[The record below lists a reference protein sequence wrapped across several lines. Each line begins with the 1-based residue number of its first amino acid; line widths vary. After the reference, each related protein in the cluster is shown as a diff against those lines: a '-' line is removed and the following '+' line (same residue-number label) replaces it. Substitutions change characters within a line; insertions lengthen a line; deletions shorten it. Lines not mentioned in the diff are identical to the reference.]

1 MQLARGVCKEE
12 KQKRYFGYNVTY
24 QSCEKHETMK
34 RNNTMTSKTQNQHIR
49 IGELNRLKVVRDT
62 DFGLY
67 LQAEDFE
74 EVLLPNIYVMEDE
87 MPMEALVDVF
97 VYTDSEDRPVATT
110 KMPYA
115 KLGEYGYFTVVDYKS
130 YGAFVNWGLP
140 KDLFVPLS
148 QQKEYFNIGKKY
160 ILRICL
166 DEQTGRLYGTQ
177 KIGQYFNRSMKG
189 MHQNKELEVLVI
201 AKTPLGYKVVA
212 DNQYEGM
219 LFDNE
224 IFEEIGVGDRKK
236 AYIKTVRKDGKLDL
250 SLQPIGKKAKV
261 DEGEQKVMELL
272 EAHSGE
278 LPFTYKSDAEEIQK
292 VFGMSKKNFKRTLTA
307 LLEQNRIILTD
318 KSIVQEKKGE

>member
-1 MQLARGVCKEE
+1 MSE
-12 KQKRYFGYNVTY
+12 K
-24 QSCEKHETMK
+24 
-34 RNNTMTSKTQNQHIR
+34 SKNLTIN
-49 IGELNRLKVVRDT
+49 IGEINTLEVSRDT
-62 DFGLY
+62 DYGLF
-67 LQAEDFE
+67 LEAKDGN
-74 EVLLPNIYVMEDE
+74 EVLLPNVYVMEDE
-87 MPMEALVDVF
+87 MPIGALIDVF

-160 ILRICL
+160 LLRVCL

-177 KIGQYFNRSMKG
+177 KIGKYFNRDMSG
-189 MHQNKELEVLVI
+189 LHQNKSLDAIVL

-224 IFEEIGVGDRKK
+224 IFEEIRVGDRKK
-236 AYIKTVRKDGKLDL
+236 VYIKKVRKDYKLDL
-250 SLQPIGKKAKV
+250 SLQPIGKQATISV
-261 DEGEQKVMELL
+261 AEGTILQLL
-272 EAHSGE
+272 KEAGGT
-278 LPFTYKSDAEEIQK
+278 LPFTYKSDAEEIKK
-292 VFGMSKKNFKRTLTA
+292 VFGMSKKNFKRTLTELIETKKIE
-307 LLEQNRIILTD
+307 LLD
-318 KSIVQEKKGE
+318 DAIVLL

>member
-1 MQLARGVCKEE
+1 
-12 KQKRYFGYNVTY
+12 
-24 QSCEKHETMK
+24 
-34 RNNTMTSKTQNQHIR
+34 MTPKTQNQHIK
-49 IGELNRLKVVRDT
+49 IGEVNTLKVERDT
-62 DFGLY
+62 DYGFY
-67 LQAEDFE
+67 LAAGDLD
-74 EVLLPNIYVMEDE
+74 EVLLPNVYVMEDE
-87 MPMEALVDVF
+87 MPMGALIDVF
-97 VYTDSEDRPVATT
+97 IYTDSEDRPVATT

-160 ILRICL
+160 ILRVCL

-189 MHQNKELEVLVI
+189 LHQNKELDVVVI

-219 LFDNE
+219 LFANE
-224 IFEEIGVGDRKK
+224 IFEKIEIGDRKK

-261 DEGEQKVMELL
+261 DEGEQKILEQL

-278 LPFTYKSDAEEIQK
+278 MPFTYKSDAEEIKK

-307 LLEQNRIILTD
+307 LLEQNKIKLTEESIL
-318 KSIVQEKKGE
+318 KVKEGE

>member
-1 MQLARGVCKEE
+1 MSASQKFNETESHMNE
-12 KQKRYFGYNVTY
+12 K
-24 QSCEKHETMK
+24 
-34 RNNTMTSKTQNQHIR
+34 SKNLTIN
-49 IGELNRLKVVRDT
+49 IGEINTLEVSRDT
-62 DFGLY
+62 DYGLF
-67 LQAEDFE
+67 LEAKDGN
-74 EVLLPNIYVMEDE
+74 EVLLPNVYVMEDE
-87 MPMEALVDVF
+87 MPIGALIDVF

-160 ILRICL
+160 LLRVCL

-177 KIGQYFNRSMKG
+177 KIGKYFNRDMSG
-189 MHQNKELEVLVI
+189 LHQNKMLDAIVL

-224 IFEEIGVGDRKK
+224 IFEELRIGDRKK
-236 AYIKTVRKDGKLDL
+236 VYIKKVRKDYKLDL
-250 SLQPIGKKAKV
+250 SLQPIGKQAKITEA
-261 DEGEQKVMELL
+261 EGTILQLL
-272 EAHSGE
+272 KESDGT
-278 LPFTYKSDAEEIQK
+278 LPFTYKSDAEEIKK
-292 VFGMSKKNFKRTLTA
+292 VFGMSKKNFKRTLTELIESKKIE
-307 LLEQNRIILTD
+307 LLED
-318 KSIVQEKKGE
+318 SIVLL